1 MVISLLFFPRVP
13 QKIPVNEIIAT
24 EKYVSGYACK
34 GNQSTGA
41 DVDLFK
47 DMVNCADEST
57 DATTK
62 SLCNKLLMGTV
73 K

>member
-13 QKIPVNEIIAT
+13 PENPCQWNHCNW
-24 EKYVSGYACK
+24 KYVSGYACK

-41 DVDLFK
+41 VVDLFK

-57 DATTK
+57 GATTK
-62 SLCNKLLMGTV
+62 SL
-73 K
+73 